1 VDLPDDPQPLGLRRF
16 SLAKA
21 DVGFYAACRRPGGE
35 ETRMKSMKI
44 AAIVAATLGA
54 TSALAQSAAQAAPAT
69 LALSAEAEVQA
80 APDIAEIGAGV
91 VTQAPDAGGA
101 LAANSAQM
109 TRVIAALKK
118 AGIADRDIQTAGLN
132 LQPQYRY
139 EQNQPPALIGFQASN
154 RVQVTLRDLK
164 GSGKV
169 IDTLVKEG
177 ANQIDGPNFR
187 IAAPEPL
194 LDKARAE
201 AVRKARAR
209 AELYAEAAGLKVKRI
224 TGISEGF
231 QQRPPVPMARMAS
244 SDAIMVTAE
253 RIAPPVSPGEVGLVA
268 TVTMSFELE

>member
-1 VDLPDDPQPLGLRRF
+1 MAV
-16 SLAKA
+16 A
-21 DVGFYAACRRPGGE
+21 
-35 ETRMKSMKI
+35 I
-44 AAIVAATLGA
+44 AAALAA
-54 TSALAQSAAQAAPAT
+54 TSAAAQQAPAT
-69 LALSAEAEVQA
+69 LTVSAEAEVQA

-91 VTQAPDAGGA
+91 MTQAPEAQVA

-132 LQPQYRY
+132 LEPRYRY
-139 EQNQPPALIGFQASN
+139 DQNQPPALIGFQASN

-187 IAAPEPL
+187 IASPEPL

-209 AELYAEAAGLKVKRI
+209 ADLYALAAGLKVKRI
-224 TGISEGF
+224 TSISEGF
-231 QQRPPVPMARMAS
+231 QQRPPMPMPRMAS
-244 SDAIMVTAE
+244 ADSIQMSAAP
-253 RIAPPVSPGEVGLVA
+253 APPPVSPGQVGLVA
-268 TVTMSFELE
+268 TVTMTFDLE

>member
-1 VDLPDDPQPLGLRRF
+1 MKTSNIV
-16 SLAKA
+16 LA
-21 DVGFYAACRRPGGE
+21 
-35 ETRMKSMKI
+35 
-44 AAIVAATLGA
+44 VAA
-54 TSALAQSAAQAAPAT
+54 ALAAAPLAAQQTPTT
-69 LALSAEAEVQA
+69 LTLSAEAEVQA

-91 VTQAPDAGGA
+91 VTQAADAGSA

-109 TRVIAALKK
+109 TRVVAALRK

-132 LQPQYRY
+132 LEPRYRY

-194 LDKARAE
+194 LDRARAE

-209 AELYAEAAGLKVKRI
+209 AELYALAAGLKVKRI
-224 TGISEGF
+224 TSISEGF
-231 QQRPPVPMARMAS
+231 QQRPPMPMARMAS
-244 SDAIMVTAE
+244 ADTIVMSAAP
-253 RIAPPVSPGEVGLVA
+253 APPPVSPGEVGLVA
-268 TVTMSFELE
+268 TVTMTFDLE